1 MSALA
6 LSVLL
11 SLVSAFAYAGGAIV
25 QERVAV
31 SSPDEQYAPLRRPGW
46 WAAVAL
52 NGLGGL
58 LHVVALAYGPLSLVQ
73 PLGALTIVVALP
85 MAALF
90 VGRKAGA
97 TAWRGAIMATVG
109 LAGLLS
115 LVAASEA
122 QSLDAAERVAV
133 ALVTAGAVVAL
144 MIAGRAA
151 HRHPAVRSMLLAT
164 ASGIAF
170 GMSSVFTKT
179 VAVDWTGGV
188 SAADAPSL
196 AVIGVLATAGMLLSQ
211 ASYRGAG
218 LAAPLATLTVVNPVV
233 AAAVGITM
241 FGETFRYGTTGTA
254 LALSCGVVAAGGLI
268 LLTTERLTHAHPESE
283 GTGLEVAG
291 TGPAPVATG
300 LGTTGTLPGP
310 AGEPAGSGRGPLEPV
325 GAEAGRGGGLS
336 GALSAES
343 RRAGDLAG
351 TIGGLPGPVGSQRD
365 LLETV
370 GAEAGRGAGLSGS
383 VGAEAGRAGDLA
395 GTIGGL
401 PGPVGSQRDLL
412 ETAGAEAG
420 RGAGLSGSV
429 GAEAGRAGDL
439 AGTGGSLPA
448 RVGGSA
454 ATVGDL
460 AGPAGES
467 AGNVQGLPETVGAEP
482 GPLGSPT
489 GIGALPEAVALGVG
503 AGDLG
508 GAGRGPSGDVPVPVP
523 AVAVAEETGVGPDV
537 TYESGEPS
545 VPSGERPLSY
555 AAFYGIP
562 YVAMPMVHR
571 HRRRIRS

>member
-11 SLVSAFAYAGGAIV
+11 SLVSAVAYAGGAIV
-25 QERVAV
+25 QEHVAV
-31 SSPDEQYAPLRRPGW
+31 SSPDQQFAPLRRPTW

-73 PLGALTIVVALP
+73 PLGALTIVFALP

-109 LAGLLS
+109 LAGLLA
-115 LVAASEA
+115 LVGTSDG
-122 QSLDAAERVAV
+122 QSLDTAQRVAV
-133 ALVTAGAVVAL
+133 AAVSGSAVVTL

-188 SAADAPSL
+188 SAADLPSL

-241 FGETFRYGTTGTA
+241 FGETFRYGSTGTA

-268 LLTTERLTHAHPESE
+268 LLTTERLARAASPAAPEPPE
-283 GTGLEVAG
+283 PVTEPTPVEELLATVADEPAAALREEVFVPTQVGPTVLAVAYDG
-291 TGPAPVATG
+291 DDAQPADPARYRFYGPFYGGSYVPAP
-300 LGTTGTLPGP
+300 
-310 AGEPAGSGRGPLEPV
+310 
-325 GAEAGRGGGLS
+325 
-336 GALSAES
+336 
-343 RRAGDLAG
+343 D
-351 TIGGLPGPVGSQRD
+351 
-365 LLETV
+365 
-370 GAEAGRGAGLSGS
+370 
-383 VGAEAGRAGDLA
+383 
-395 GTIGGL
+395 
-401 PGPVGSQRDLL
+401 
-412 ETAGAEAG
+412 
-420 RGAGLSGSV
+420 
-429 GAEAGRAGDL
+429 
-439 AGTGGSLPA
+439 
-448 RVGGSA
+448 
-454 ATVGDL
+454 
-460 AGPAGES
+460 
-467 AGNVQGLPETVGAEP
+467 
-482 GPLGSPT
+482 
-489 GIGALPEAVALGVG
+489 
-503 AGDLG
+503 
-508 GAGRGPSGDVPVPVP
+508 
-523 AVAVAEETGVGPDV
+523 PD
-537 TYESGEPS
+537 
-545 VPSGERPLSY
+545 
-555 AAFYGIP
+555 
-562 YVAMPMVHR
+562 R
-571 HRRRIRS
+571 HRERVKS